1 MTLAEIKSF
10 VKRDLQSKGLSNPK
24 TLLSSLNNVEQYL
37 LKLSSGINTDP
48 KRIVVMNKKELI
60 TKLEKI
66 KFNKL
71 TGNELSVLNNIIEIC
86 KML

>member
-10 VKRDLQSKGLSNPK
+10 VKRDLQSKGLSNPQ

-37 LKLSSGINTDP
+37 LKLSPDINSNP
-48 KRIVVMNKKELI
+48 KRIAETNKKELI

-66 KFNKL
+66 KYNKL
-71 TGNELSVLNNIIEIC
+71 TGSELSVLNNIYEIC
-86 KML
+86 KIL